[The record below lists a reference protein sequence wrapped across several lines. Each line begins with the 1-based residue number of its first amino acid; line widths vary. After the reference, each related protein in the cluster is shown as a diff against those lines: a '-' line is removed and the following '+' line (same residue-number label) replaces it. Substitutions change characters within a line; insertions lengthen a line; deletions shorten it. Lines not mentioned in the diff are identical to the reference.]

1 MLKETIVLVRDYVYE
16 TSKQKVKVAEKYM
29 WNWNMKSFSNKLLKC
44 FSS

>member
-1 MLKETIVLVRDYVYE
+1 MLKEIIALVRDYVYQ

-29 WNWNMKSFSNKLLKC
+29 WNSNMKSFSNEILKC